1 MAFFNHGGMG
11 GFFGGFGL
19 VFMLIGVALMVVIFL
34 AVVRAVRGANEPPAP
49 TRHDQEQ
56 DQALRIL
63 EERFAHGEIDEVEY
77 NERRSIL
84 EKNG

>member
-34 AVVRAVRGANEPPAP
+34 AVVRAVRGVNEPPVP
-49 TRHDQEQ
+49 TKQ
-56 DQALRIL
+56 DQARHIL
-63 EERFAHGEIDEVEY
+63 QERFARGEIDEAEF
-77 NERRSIL
+77 NERLGTL
-84 EKNG
+84 EKND

>member
-34 AVVRAVRGANEPPAP
+34 AVVRAVRGVNEPPVP
-49 TRHDQEQ
+49 TKHDQEQ
-56 DQALRIL
+56 DQARHIL
-63 EERFAHGEIDEVEY
+63 QERFARGEIDEAEF
-77 NERRSIL
+77 NERL
-84 EKNG
+84 GTLKKND